1 MYKSHQYIYEN
12 SIQRNILSN
21 SWKLAGN
28 SSAKKEWSGE
38 MNENKWIRKKEKNQ
52 NVIQRKRQSKIAVER
67 IVKRD

>member
-38 MNENKWIRKKEKNQ
+38 MNENKWIRKKEK
-52 NVIQRKRQSKIAVER
+52 KSKCDTKKKIEQDSSREAS
-67 IVKRD
+67 